1 MRNDDRRDKEDD
13 VGVVIEGPS
22 VAYTLT
28 TFSVT
33 IQLTNRSQRVKR
45 LSLGI
50 DEDNGGGG
58 DGDDVTNHH
67 SNSSGINGNN
77 DHNTYK
83 RFIPIDC
90 LTKLR
95 DLHPGNATAIFSSLN
110 HTLFEGL
117 FY

>member
-1 MRNDDRRDKEDD
+1 MRSGDSRDKEDD
-13 VGVVIEGPS
+13 VGVVIECPS

-50 DEDNGGGG
+50 DDDNGG
-58 DGDDVTNHH
+58 GDDVTNHH
-67 SNSSGINGNN
+67 SNSSAINGNN
-77 DHNTYK
+77 DHNTDK